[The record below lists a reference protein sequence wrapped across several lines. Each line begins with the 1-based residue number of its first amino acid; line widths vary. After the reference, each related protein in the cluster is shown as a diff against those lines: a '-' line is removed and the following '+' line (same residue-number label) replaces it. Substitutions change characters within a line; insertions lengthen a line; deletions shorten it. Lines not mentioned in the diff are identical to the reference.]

1 MSANAVTVTGTG
13 VGVALGAGTTV
24 AGTMSPD
31 VYQTPVVIFVSAT
44 VAVPTDATLMMT
56 VHTGG
61 TAVTAG
67 ASFWV
72 VPSGKTFRIQAMNV
86 VAKTSAVLSQA
97 NLAVLLGTAAASLSV
112 TSTVGVAAVLPYSMQ
127 TLATPFALGGF
138 KNDIVGGTTIAL
150 GVMGGTSHTISGAVI
165 QGYLF

>member
-1 MSANAVTVTGTG
+1 MGALAITVTQLTPLT
-13 VGVALGAGTTV
+13 LGATSAVIGTV
-24 AGTMSPD
+24 SPD
-31 VYQTPVVIFVSAT
+31 VAQTPVVIFVSKS

-86 VAKTSAVLSQA
+86 IGLTSAVLSNA

-112 TSTVGVAAVLPYSMQ
+112 TSTVGVAAVLPYAIQAS
-127 TLATPFALGGF
+127 TTPFSLGGF
-138 KNDIVGGTTIAL
+138 KNDVVGGTTIAL
-150 GVMGGTSHTISGAVI
+150 GCMGGTSHTIVGAVI